1 MNLRAIPCG
10 ALALLG
16 VILLAPAAESL
27 EPSER
32 SPAQVEQRVNR
43 VRVDRHL
50 KPLRRSREL
59 ARAAQQHADDMA
71 RNGYLSH
78 TNLEGRNPLERVQT
92 AGIEGFRLLAENI
105 GESNIGESNIAGDR
119 IAAVIEAW
127 LASTAH
133 RKNLLNPAFNHTGIG
148 AAETPDGRSLFVQL
162 FATY

>member
-1 MNLRAIPCG
+1 MNLQALPCG

-32 SPAQVEQRVNR
+32 SPEQVEQRINR

-105 GESNIGESNIAGDR
+105 GESNIAGDR

>member
-1 MNLRAIPCG
+1 MNLQALPCG

-16 VILLAPAAESL
+16 VIMLAPAAESL

-32 SPAQVEQRVNR
+32 SPEQVEQRVNR

-105 GESNIGESNIAGDR
+105 GESNIAGDR

-148 AAETPDGRSLFVQL
+148 AAQTPDGRSLFVQL

>member
-1 MNLRAIPCG
+1 MNLRALPCG

-16 VILLAPAAESL
+16 VIMLAPAAESL

-32 SPAQVEQRVNR
+32 SPEQVEQRVNR

-105 GESNIGESNIAGDR
+105 GESNIAGDR

>member
-1 MNLRAIPCG
+1 MNLRALPCG

-27 EPSER
+27 EPSEW
-32 SPAQVEQRVNR
+32 SPEQVEQRVNR

-105 GESNIGESNIAGDR
+105 GESNIAGDR

-127 LASTAH
+127 LASTSH

>member
-1 MNLRAIPCG
+1 MNLRALPCG

-16 VILLAPAAESL
+16 VIMLAPAAESL

-32 SPAQVEQRVNR
+32 SPEQVEQRVNR

-105 GESNIGESNIAGDR
+105 GESNIAGDR

-127 LASTAH
+127 LASPSH

>member
-1 MNLRAIPCG
+1 MSLRALSRG

-16 VILLAPAAESL
+16 VISLALAAESREL
-27 EPSER
+27 PEPS
-32 SPAQVEQRVNR
+32 PKQVEQRVNQ
-43 VRVDRHL
+43 VRVARHL
-50 KPLRRSREL
+50 KPLRTSREL
-59 ARAAQQHADDMA
+59 AQAAQRHADDMA

-78 TNLEGRNPLERVQT
+78 LNLEGRNPLERARA

-105 GESNIGESNIAGDR
+105 GESNIGGDR

-127 LASTAH
+127 LASTSH

-148 AAETPDGRSLFVQL
+148 TAETADGRSLFVQL